1 MHSCTV
7 VSIIVDPEFA
17 TRLLTL
23 GVNAHVGKDEES
35 EDEDNYSD
43 GIEVD

>member
-1 MHSCTV
+1 MAQV
-7 VSIIVDPEFA
+7 VMN
-17 TRLLTL
+17 TY
-23 GVNAHVGKDEES
+23 VGKDEES